1 MSTLE
6 KNTRDFLSNPIN
18 SYCRLAEYL
27 NNAFPRTDGVRW
39 TKDSA
44 YHYCR
49 KHGITS
55 RRRCRSQPAAS
66 ITQRSRSRDN
76 ILRSLTSAL
85 RASGTPLV
93 SLAPFQISDIS
104 RLSGIPL
111 ATVASN
117 WHQLER
123 ELLSA
128 AKLPPKPVVLHI
140 VEDEV

>member
-1 MSTLE
+1 M
-6 KNTRDFLSNPIN
+6 
-18 SYCRLAEYL
+18 C
-27 NNAFPRTDGVRW
+27 
-39 TKDSA
+39 
-44 YHYCR
+44 
-49 KHGITS
+49 
-55 RRRCRSQPAAS
+55 

-104 RLSGIPL
+104 RLSGIQL

-117 WHQLER
+117 WYQLER

-140 VEDEV
+140 VEEEA